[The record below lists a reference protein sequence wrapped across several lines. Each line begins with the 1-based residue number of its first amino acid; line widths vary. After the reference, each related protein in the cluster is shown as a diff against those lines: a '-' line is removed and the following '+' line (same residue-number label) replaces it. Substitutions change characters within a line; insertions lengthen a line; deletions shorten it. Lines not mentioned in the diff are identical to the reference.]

1 MQKIGIVVKLKNYVS
16 HLPAQKKKKIQEARI
31 FKENALQNWQKH
43 SRQKTPEGETPP
55 GGLMCYAEKNVQAQQ
70 SRFGKAF

>member
-1 MQKIGIVVKLKNYVS
+1 LQKIGIVVKLKNYVS

-43 SRQKTPEGETPP
+43 SRQKTPEG
-55 GGLMCYAEKNVQAQQ
+55 
-70 SRFGKAF
+70 